1 MVVVVV
7 AMTTTTTL
15 MTLTTTLTSSTTRR
29 RERRSDFLCGG
40 DGGGGDGGGGVV
52 RKPLG
57 RRRKSANR
65 RRHRRR
71 RRDSFCTTNRTTSSS
86 SSSSSLVPQ
95 TLEDMRTD
103 PEFEETR
110 QKLAKFGQ
118 KELTREEAKQRRRA
132 LERFGFR
139 ETFETFI
146 EKRDGTPLDRKT
158 PPAILQ
164 VNIGIYCNQACSH
177 CHVESSPL
185 RADETMS
192 KETRERVETILE
204 KSEGVTTLDITGG
217 APELAPEFRNL
228 VANARKIKGDELT
241 IIDRCNLTVFY
252 EPGQED
258 LGEFLKEHDVTV
270 VASLPCY
277 SEANTDKQRGKGVF
291 ERSIDALKM
300 LNELGYGVEGTGRTL
315 DLMYNPG
322 GAFLPPE
329 QGKLEVAYKSE
340 LKEAYGIEFSNL
352 FTLTNMPIK
361 RFADFL
367 HREKKTEEYMK
378 LLIDNFNVK
387 AADNVMC
394 RDVISIK
401 WDGSLYDCDFNQQL
415 DIGLAG
421 TKAPKTVF
429 DVESVEDIV
438 GLKIASDNHCFGCT
452 AGSGSSCGGAI
463 A

>member
-1 MVVVVV
+1 M
-7 AMTTTTTL
+7 
-15 MTLTTTLTSSTTRR
+15 
-29 RERRSDFLCGG
+29 
-40 DGGGGDGGGGVV
+40 
-52 RKPLG
+52 
-57 RRRKSANR
+57 
-65 RRHRRR
+65 
-71 RRDSFCTTNRTTSSS
+71 
-86 SSSSSLVPQ
+86 PQ
-95 TLEDMRTD
+95 TLQDMRTD

-228 VANARKIKGDELT
+228 VANARKIKGDELK

>member
-1 MVVVVV
+1 V
-7 AMTTTTTL
+7 
-15 MTLTTTLTSSTTRR
+15 RR
-29 RERRSDFLCGG
+29 RSEEKVVSTSG
-40 DGGGGDGGGGVV
+40 DLFSSSSLSRG
-52 RKPLG
+52 
-57 RRRKSANR
+57 RKSE
-65 RRHRRR
+65 
-71 RRDSFCTTNRTTSSS
+71 TNASS
-86 SSSSSLVPQ
+86 SSSSSLVPE
-95 TLEDMRTD
+95 TLREMESD
-103 PEFEETR
+103 PEFQQTR
-110 QKLAKFGQ
+110 LKLEKFGQ
-118 KELTREEAKQRRRA
+118 KTLTREESAKRRRA
-132 LERFGFR
+132 LENFGVSESFAK
-139 ETFETFI
+139 FI
-146 EKRDGTPLDRKT
+146 EKEGGKALDREA
-158 PPAILQ
+158 PPSIVQ

-185 RADETMS
+185 RKEETMS
-192 KETRERVETILE
+192 RETRERVERILE

-228 VANARKIKGDELT
+228 VRNARKIKGDALK

-258 LGEFLKEHDVTV
+258 LGAFLKEHDVTI

-277 SEANTDKQRGKGVF
+277 SEANTDKQRGRGVF
-291 ERSIDALKM
+291 ERSIDALKE
-300 LNELGYGVEGTGRTL
+300 LNALGYGIEGTGRTL

-329 QGKLEVAYKSE
+329 QSKLEVAYKSE

-367 HREKKTEEYMK
+367 HREQKIEEYMK
-378 LLIDNFNVK
+378 LLVDNFNVK

-394 RDVISIK
+394 RDVVSIK

-415 DIGLAG
+415 DIGFVGAA
-421 TKAPKTVF
+421 APKSVF
-429 DVESVEDIV
+429 DVESVQDIV

>member
-1 MVVVVV
+1 MRISNTRRRHLFSSRSWEQQTNFVVSNVVV
-7 AMTTTTTL
+7 MSTL
-15 MTLTTTLTSSTTRR
+15 TLTSTTTRR
-29 RERRSDFLCGG
+29 RERRSDFFCGG
-40 DGGGGDGGGGVV
+40 DGGGVV
-52 RKPLG
+52 RKPPLG

-65 RRHRRR
+65 RRHYRR
-71 RRDSFCTTNRTTSSS
+71 RRDAFCTTNRTTSSS

-192 KETRERVETILE
+192 ME
-204 KSEGVTTLDITGG
+204 KSEGVTTLDSTGG

-228 VANARKIKGDELT
+228 VANARKIKGDELK

>member
-1 MVVVVV
+1 M
-7 AMTTTTTL
+7 
-15 MTLTTTLTSSTTRR
+15 
-29 RERRSDFLCGG
+29 
-40 DGGGGDGGGGVV
+40 
-52 RKPLG
+52 G
-57 RRRKSANR
+57 RRRRKNSSAPIA
-65 RRHRRR
+65 
-71 RRDSFCTTNRTTSSS
+71 SSSSSS
-86 SSSSSLVPQ
+86 SSSSSLVPE
-95 TLEDMRTD
+95 TLKEMASD
-103 PEFEETR
+103 PEFQNTSTR
-110 QKLAKFGQ
+110 LKAFGQ
-118 KELTREEAKQRRRA
+118 KALTREEAKKRRRA
-132 LERFGFR
+132 LENVGVNESFASYI
-139 ETFETFI
+139 ETNKGSALE
-146 EKRDGTPLDRKT
+146 RQL
-158 PPAILQ
+158 PPSILQ

-185 RADETMS
+185 RVEETMS
-192 KETRERVETILE
+192 RETRERVEFILE
-204 KSEGVTTLDITGG
+204 KSEGVTTLDVTGG

-228 VANARKIKGDELT
+228 VRNARKMKGDALK

-258 LGEFLKEHDVTV
+258 LGAFLKEHDVTV

-277 SEANTDKQRGKGVF
+277 SEANTDKQRGRGVF
-291 ERSIDALKM
+291 ERSIDALKE
-300 LNELGYGVEGTGRTL
+300 LNALGYGIEGTGRTL

-329 QGKLEVAYKSE
+329 QSKLEVAYKSE

-378 LLIDNFNVK
+378 LLVDNFNVS
-387 AADNVMC
+387 AAENVMC
-394 RDVISIK
+394 RDVVSIK

-415 DIGLAG
+415 DIGLLGA
-421 TKAPKTVF
+421 KAPKTVF